1 MSALLGTSCGSSR
14 KVSEATSKSS
24 EFRVQSSESVQ
35 KVDSVMVAV
44 HDTIMET
51 TTITIRE
58 NEAGDTIRM
67 SRIIERD
74 RIRDRAQV
82 NDRSET
88 VRVVR
93 DTVFVEKRDSVSTT
107 TNFTN
112 GTNPESSRIS
122 IVQGLKW
129 VFWIIVAVIVL
140 TITLTITKT
149 IRKFF

>member
-82 NDRSET
+82 RNTDVE
-88 VRVVR
+88 VKLVR
-93 DTVFVEKRDSVSTT
+93 DTVYVERKDSVKVEETLRQAQ
-107 TNFTN
+107 
-112 GTNPESSRIS
+112 GDSSRGS
-122 IVQGLKW
+122 PVVSSLK
-129 VFWIIVAVIVL
+129 
-140 TITLTITKT
+140 
-149 IRKFF
+149 

>member
-1 MSALLGTSCGSSR
+1 MRLKVCMIALIGMSALLGTSCGSSR

-82 NDRSET
+82 RNTDVE
-88 VRVVR
+88 VKLVR
-93 DTVFVEKRDSVSTT
+93 DTVYVERKDSVKVEETLRQAQ
-107 TNFTN
+107 
-112 GTNPESSRIS
+112 GDSSRGS
-122 IVQGLKW
+122 PVVSSLK
-129 VFWIIVAVIVL
+129 
-140 TITLTITKT
+140 
-149 IRKFF
+149 